1 MVMFI
6 RFVYFDTALPYP
18 YYCGMVSNG
27 ASIIVGFFIM
37 VMVSGIL
44 MGFVGRIY
52 WCSSSK
58 VLGSDVSVSSIS
70 GVSGWSFATSQEAI
84 IEAMKNVIANNFNIV
99 FILHREILVLFLI
112 LATKLGLCFY
122 IAKF

>member
-1 MVMFI
+1 MVMFT
-6 RFVYFDTALPYP
+6 RFVYFDTTLPYP

-27 ASIIVGFFIM
+27 ASIIVGPFMM
-37 VMVSGIL
+37 VMVSGI
-44 MGFVGRIY
+44 
-52 WCSSSK
+52 
-58 VLGSDVSVSSIS
+58 LGSDVSVSSIS

-99 FILHREILVLFLI
+99 FISHREILVSFLI
-112 LATKLGLCFY
+112 LATKLGLCFC